1 MWYRATYLFLYSFFR
16 IFHRLKIYG
25 RENIPKKEAFIIVSN
40 HMSYY
45 DPPLIWAI
53 SYPRIVNF
61 MAKEQFFKIPGVGL
75 LLRSLKAFPIK
86 TEKINKKALSRAMQV
101 IKQGGV
107 VGVFPEGTRIKGNKK
122 PQIFHGASFL
132 ALKTT
137 APVLPVGVIGTDKV
151 VPEGARIPR
160 AAPVS
165 IRFGK
170 PINFDS
176 KNKID
181 LRSIS
186 NKIMQEINGL
196 KEKGY

>member
-86 TEKINKKALSRAMQV
+86 TEKINKKALSRTMQV

-137 APVLPVGVIGTDKV
+137 APVLSVGVIGTDKV

-186 NKIMQEINGL
+186 NKIMQEINNL